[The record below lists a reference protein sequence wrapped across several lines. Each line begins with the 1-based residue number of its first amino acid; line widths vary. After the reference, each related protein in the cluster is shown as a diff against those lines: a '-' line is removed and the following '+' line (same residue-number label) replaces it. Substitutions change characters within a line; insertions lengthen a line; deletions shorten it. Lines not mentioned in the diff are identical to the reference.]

1 MDQDARRGRF
11 APAAEGGGGRQAG
24 GGGEQAEGDDGL
36 GRGQGRAGRLEAGE
50 DSKVRPLLIL
60 HQIEVLSVKDGEG
73 VGLVDCCDGKK
84 G

>member
-11 APAAEGGGGRQAG
+11 APTAEVGGGWQAG

-36 GRGQGRAGRLEAGE
+36 GRGQGRAGTLEAGE

-60 HQIEVLSVKDGEG
+60 HQIEGLSVKDGEE
-73 VGLVDCCDGKK
+73 VGLVGCCDGKK